1 MNYAVE
7 RRKDMHWRYGVKQYI
22 EDADSSLFE
31 IIEVHQGDDKEERWW
46 ASPFVMGDNMESIV
60 RVTQMVTDDIKDLKQ
75 PDVITTLDE
84 WWWADTPDEKHKVD
98 KYEVD

>member
-1 MNYAVE
+1 MN
-7 RRKDMHWRYGVKQYI
+7 WRYGIKQYLETPDSSVFEVI
-22 EDADSSLFE
+22 EVHEDAD
-31 IIEVHQGDDKEERWW
+31 GDRWW
-46 ASPFVMGDNMESIV
+46 ASPFVIGDDMDGLV
-60 RVTQMVTDDIKDLKQ
+60 RVTAMVTNDIKDLKQ